1 MKAQH
6 SIRSVAIPDRFIR
19 EPVSVLAELA
29 GEHHL
34 RWLLAHADDGV
45 IWGEVRENQ
54 LHLSSDV
61 FPFVSPPLRAETLQQ
76 ARLFGREAEL
86 LLWKKGTGWQARVI
100 QDGSGEDGEYYDESH
115 LLWGTDVEERQD
127 GFALLREGQ
136 EGLRHAPPLPENVHL
151 PVRLR
156 VRHYLAYDTDGQAY
170 IAYSRLV
177 DLETQGG
184 AE

>member
-6 SIRSVAIPDRFIR
+6 SIRSVAVPDRFIR

-76 ARLFGREAEL
+76 ARLFGPDAEL
-86 LLWKKGTGWQARVI
+86 LLWKSEDSWQARII
-100 QDGSGEDGEYYDESH
+100 QDASGEDGEHYEETH
-115 LLWGTDVEERQD
+115 LLWGTNVERWQD
-127 GFALLREGQ
+127 GFALLREGR
-136 EGLRHAPPLPENVHL
+136 EGLRHAPPLPQNAHP

-156 VRHYLAYDTDGQAY
+156 VRHYLAYDSDGQAY

-177 DLETQGG
+177 GIESQGG
-184 AE
+184 TE